1 MNLTK
6 SEREK
11 ITDSMLKIQSASGV
25 LEEFDDAKIPHVE
38 DIQHCLKDADKTL
51 QLALR
56 LSPSKKH
63 T

>member
-1 MNLTK
+1 MNLTR

-25 LEEFDDAKIPHVE
+25 LDEFDETRIPHVE
-38 DIQHCLKDADKTL
+38 NVQNCLKDADKTL
-51 QLALR
+51 QQALR
-56 LSPSKKH
+56 LSASKKH